1 MNKILENIK
10 KRKSVRSFKN
20 LKISHSDIE
29 TIVEAGLYAPSGMN
43 RQTFQ
48 FTVIENR
55 EKIQNLAAV
64 VRKAL
69 GRDESYNFY
78 APEVL
83 IMLSD
88 ERDNSN
94 GLADCAC
101 ALENI
106 FLMATELGIGSVW
119 INQLKGICDEA
130 DVRPALDELGIPK
143 DHVVWGMAALGY
155 EEGNAQPK
163 NRVGKVVY
171 VK

>member
-106 FLMATELGIGSVW
+106 FLMLRNLE
-119 INQLKGICDEA
+119 
-130 DVRPALDELGIPK
+130 
-143 DHVVWGMAALGY
+143 
-155 EEGNAQPK
+155 
-163 NRVGKVVY
+163 
-171 VK
+171 